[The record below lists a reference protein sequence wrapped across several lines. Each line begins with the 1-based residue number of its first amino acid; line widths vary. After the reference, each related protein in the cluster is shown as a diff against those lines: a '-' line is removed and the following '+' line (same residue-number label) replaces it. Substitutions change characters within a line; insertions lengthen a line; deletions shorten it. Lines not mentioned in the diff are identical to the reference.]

1 MSTYNTVTA
10 DDFQF
15 TALPHLND
23 LFRASLRVT
32 GREAEAEDLVQEVYM
47 QAWASFRKFDPGTNC
62 RAWLFKIFF
71 HKTQHY
77 RRQFQ
82 RVKFIEDSECFLELL
97 PYEPPIPEHL
107 SNEEVLSSLA
117 SISPCYREVVLLA
130 DVHGFSYQ
138 EISEMMDIPVG
149 TVMSRLSRGRNLL
162 RGKLK
167 KVARSYGLKSVKA
180 EG

>member
-1 MSTYNTVTA
+1 
-10 DDFQF
+10 
-15 TALPHLND
+15 
-23 LFRASLRVT
+23 
-32 GREAEAEDLVQEVYM
+32 
-47 QAWASFRKFDPGTNC
+47 
-62 RAWLFKIFF
+62 
-71 HKTQHY
+71 
-77 RRQFQ
+77 
-82 RVKFIEDSECFLELL
+82 L
-97 PYEPPIPEHL
+97 PYEPPISEHL